1 MLILERPTMPT
12 AAVTSKGQITLPT
25 SVRRKLCLHAGD
37 RVEFLE
43 REDGEFTVKAK
54 KGNLMD
60 FYGALKVS
68 GVSAKPLTIE
78 EMDEAI
84 ATHLAEDDARIVR
97 EYAALQDS
105 GDK

>member
-1 MLILERPTMPT
+1 
-12 AAVTSKGQITLPT
+12 
-25 SVRRKLCLHAGD
+25 
-37 RVEFLE
+37 
-43 REDGEFTVKAK
+43 
-54 KGNLMD
+54 
-60 FYGALKVS
+60 VS